1 MKTQVDVLDLFYK
14 DMENHSIKFAKWM
27 SKKGYENIFKDTDK
41 NGKTWASV
49 FNEEERFTI
58 KELYKQFMIDY
69 LCS

>member
-1 MKTQVDVLDLFYK
+1 MKTEITVLELFYK

-41 NGKTWASV
+41 DGKTWASF

-58 KELYKQFMIDY
+58 KELYKKFMIDY

>member
-1 MKTQVDVLDLFYK
+1 MDEQKKVMKIFLKTQ
-14 DMENHSIKFAKWM
+14 I
-27 SKKGYENIFKDTDK
+27 K